1 MHPHQHG
8 GMPFAL
14 EHIPASGAYHHSDV
28 RSHALAQTKVFEQ
41 KGYLENFVQ
50 STFNALP
57 ADEYQG
63 ECPHT
68 SASTLDIAAQPIT

>member
-1 MHPHQHG
+1 MTT
-8 GMPFAL
+8 L
-14 EHIPASGAYHHSDV
+14 IE
-28 RSHALAQTKVFEQ
+28 RTCLLAQTKVFQE

-63 ECPHT
+63 ECCMAFA
-68 SASTLDIAAQPIT
+68 SADGSLQLAAPTKQQWRWLASLHRCY